1 MRNISEFQ
9 KRIFEVLYKFANLP
23 FLADYKIKDNIEKGE
38 KQLNITIGILVSV
51 ALVILT
57 SIGFFLAV
65 RKQWSTG
72 AAFLYF
78 VGIGTWWFVRLL
90 VLIV

>member
-23 FLADYKIKDNIEKGE
+23 FLADYKIKVYDNIEKGE

-65 RKQWSTG
+65 RKQWYT
-72 AAFLYF
+72 
-78 VGIGTWWFVRLL
+78 IMK
-90 VLIV
+90 